1 MNRRGAENEKFV
13 FLDDNHQTLASAVL
27 LGQQGQIK
35 SFRLIYA
42 PNCDLQALS
51 SFNVLSVN
59 SSEFMAWR
67 GRIQQIRG
75 DVLDFIAEERI
86 DSRLRRHLRIPMAF
100 RTYIYP
106 LHGHGTRLPIISKDI
121 SCGGI
126 AFYGQYGLENGE
138 TLEIVIPITAN
149 PLVLRCEILRQQTLR
164 NNRAFYAAKFV
175 DMCNDEETLLREAVF
190 RVQLEDR
197 PRRSGAGNGDMEV
210 ER

>member
-67 GRIQQIRG
+67 GWIQQIRG
-75 DVLDFIAEERI
+75 DVL
-86 DSRLRRHLRIPMAF
+86 AF
-100 RTYIYP
+100 
-106 LHGHGTRLPIISKDI
+106 S
-121 SCGGI
+121 
-126 AFYGQYGLENGE
+126 
-138 TLEIVIPITAN
+138 
-149 PLVLRCEILRQQTLR
+149 LR
-164 NNRAFYAAKFV
+164 NTICVFDRLHIRGK
-175 DMCNDEETLLREAVF
+175 LLCK
-190 RVQLEDR
+190 
-197 PRRSGAGNGDMEV
+197 
-210 ER
+210 

>member
-75 DVLDFIAEERI
+75 DVLDFIA
-86 DSRLRRHLRIPMAF
+86 SA
-100 RTYIYP
+100 
-106 LHGHGTRLPIISKDI
+106 
-121 SCGGI
+121 
-126 AFYGQYGLENGE
+126 
-138 TLEIVIPITAN
+138 
-149 PLVLRCEILRQQTLR
+149 
-164 NNRAFYAAKFV
+164 
-175 DMCNDEETLLREAVF
+175 
-190 RVQLEDR
+190 
-197 PRRSGAGNGDMEV
+197 
-210 ER
+210 